1 MDIKHGFYLAWFSP
15 GGGAPTGSREGLL
28 EMGYFRLKLGL
39 RGGARQGPQQE
50 PGPLLAL
57 CTRRDLKG
65 AIFMKM
71 DDIRPKAN

>member
-1 MDIKHGFYLAWFSP
+1 MGFIKRGSP
-15 GGGAPTGSREGLL
+15 PEGGAPTGSRGGLL
-28 EMGYFRLKLGL
+28 ETGYFRLKLGL

-50 PGPLLAL
+50 PGPLLAHY
-57 CTRRDLKG
+57 TRRDVKG